1 MSIGEYSVD
10 HFQNLPSLEIARTN
24 FMKLNGDDLVKDV
37 FKKFFIEQGMDR
49 TFGLAMLHRHF
60 DLEPGEMLVD
70 YEGTSVPWN
79 AGHVSGMKPPQP
91 AIWAVSSDG
100 EFKPTEFYFS
110 EGEGLTIG
118 EEELRFMKR
127 FQELLHE
134 HKVTQSFGLC
144 RYPGDDFNGLC
155 EITHGRAN
163 INLKPNDWPK
173 DLSAVDTAW
182 FFSEPI
188 WTRGCRCT
196 CNASSPDHPH
206 GVHIY
211 TMSG

>member
-10 HFQNLPSLEIARTN
+10 HFQTLPSLEVARTN
-24 FMKLNGDDLVKDV
+24 FVKLNGDDLVKDV
-37 FKKFFIEQGMDR
+37 FKKFFVEQGMDR

-70 YEGTSVPWN
+70 YQGKSVPWS

-100 EFKPTEFYFS
+100 AFKQTEFYFS
-110 EGEGLTIG
+110 EEKGLTIG
-118 EEELRFMKR
+118 EKELRFMKR
-127 FQELLHE
+127 FQELLRE

-163 INLKPNDWPK
+163 INLKPND
-173 DLSAVDTAW
+173 V
-182 FFSEPI
+182 
-188 WTRGCRCT
+188 RGIQDV
-196 CNASSPDHPH
+196 P
-206 GVHIY
+206 
-211 TMSG
+211 